1 MKRPLPWARRLT
13 AAVTTVLALAA
24 SPMLLTRATASP
36 AHTAAPGPR
45 VAGGLP
51 AASTV
56 SGQWPPDTGRGPC
69 EVRRT
74 TDVGATM
81 RDGTVLR
88 ADVYRP
94 LTGDKV
100 PVILMRTQYG
110 KADAEVQPSSY
121 QSPQWFASHCYLVV
135 IQDVRGQYASD
146 GDFYEFANEG
156 KDGYDSVEWAAR
168 LPGSNGKVGMYG
180 SSYVGATQWL
190 AAAERPPHLK
200 TIVPAL
206 TSDDYD
212 DGWTYEGG
220 AFRLNFV
227 IPWAM
232 RKIVPSAAANR
243 RDWATYHQVNR
254 DYQDVNGWLGT
265 APYNAFRPFHPGDP
279 KVAPYFFDWIKH
291 RTYDDYW
298 RRWAPK
304 EHYPKIDIPVLNY
317 AGWYDAFL
325 DGSVKNYQ
333 GMVARAGSPAARA
346 NQRLVIGPWDHTGW
360 GRPTS
365 APAPL
370 LKAIGPAGNSPI
382 NEMMLAWW
390 DHHLKGRD
398 NGVGRN
404 GVDYFVMGADKWR
417 TAPTWPLPQT
427 RWRDYYLGSTGHA
440 AGNTQDGTLSTTP
453 SGRHHGAPADH
464 YTYDPRN
471 PVPSVGGHSCCTA
484 AISTQ
489 GPYDQQQSEQRP
501 DIAVYTSEPLAR
513 DTEVTGPIT
522 VKLYAASS
530 APDTDWTAKLVDV
543 HPDGTAVNLNSGI
556 VRASYRQSST
566 EPTPIVPGKVYA
578 YTIKVWPTSN
588 LFRKGHRIRLDISSS
603 DYPQYDPNPN
613 TGSWLGQSTA
623 RRTAHQTVL
632 HDPAHPSKVTLP
644 VIPDGGP
651 EQGSDTPPQK

>member
-1 MKRPLPWARRLT
+1 MKRHLTRSRRPAATAT
-13 AAVTTVLALAA
+13 AALALALT
-24 SPMLLTRATASP
+24 PLLLAGP
-36 AHTAAPGPR
+36 AAPADAARSASRTTTG
-45 VAGGLP
+45 AP
-51 AASTV
+51 AAATTT
-56 SGQWPPDTGRGPC
+56 GQWPPSTGRGPC
-69 EVRRT
+69 PVRKT

-94 LTGDKV
+94 VTGDKV

-110 KADAEVQPSSY
+110 KAEAEVQPSSY
-121 QSPQWFASHCYLVV
+121 QSPEWFASHCYLVV

-156 KDGYDSVEWAAR
+156 HDGYDSVEWAAR
-168 LPGSNGKVGMYG
+168 LPGSNGRVGMYG

-190 AAAERPPHLK
+190 AAQERPPHLK

-206 TSDDYD
+206 TSDDYYE
-212 DGWTYEGG
+212 GWNYEGG

-243 RDWATYHQVNR
+243 GDRATYDQVNR
-254 DYQDVNGWLGT
+254 DYQDVSKWLAT
-265 APYNAFRPFHPGDP
+265 APYDAFRPFHPGDP

-291 RTYDDYW
+291 PTYDDYW

-304 EHYPKIDIPVLNY
+304 EHYGKVDIPVLNY

-333 GMVARAGSPAARA
+333 GMVARAGSPGARD

-382 NEMMLAWW
+382 DEMMLAWW
-390 DHHLKGRD
+390 DHHLKGKD
-398 NGVGRN
+398 NGVGQR
-404 GVDYFVMGADKWR
+404 GVDYFVMGANRWR
-417 TAPTWPLPQT
+417 TSPTWPLPQT
-427 RWRDYYLGSTGHA
+427 RWQDYYLGSTGHA
-440 AGNTQDGTLSTTP
+440 AGNTQDGTLSTAP
-453 SGRHHGAPADH
+453 PNSDAPADH

-489 GPYDQQQSEQRP
+489 GPYDQQQIEQRP
-501 DIAVYTSEPLAR
+501 DVAVYTGAPLTR

-522 VKLYAASS
+522 VTLYAATS

-556 VRASYRQSST
+556 VRASYRAST
-566 EPTPIVPGKVYA
+566 SDPQPVVPGKVYA

-603 DYPQYDPNPN
+603 DYPQFDPNPN
-613 TGSWLGQSTA
+613 TGSWLGRSTA
-623 RRTAHQTVL
+623 RRTAHQTLL
-632 HDPAHPSKVTLP
+632 HDAAHPSKVTLP
-644 VIPDGGP
+644 VIPDGGAAV
-651 EQGSDTPPQK
+651 GSTTPPQK